1 MKHGKNGLILAF
13 SLMLLTGCGERAD
26 DVQSVEAEQEK
37 TQAAFAAALQRLE
50 QEGVYPDGSTGAE
63 RGLSEYQDQ
72 YAILDVDGDGKEE
85 LLLQHENDCM
95 AGKFTAIYGFDPET
109 ESLREELREW
119 PEMQIYENGYLVAES
134 SHNQTCGNLWPYAL
148 YRYDQQTDAYVQ
160 THRVHSRD
168 QALISGKEEDE
179 EVYFVNAAAE
189 DDWNEETPIPQAEY
203 LAWEK
208 TWKDGAEEI
217 QPDWKEISVPGVDSD
232 QAVG

>member
-1 MKHGKNGLILAF
+1 MKYGKIGLILAL
-13 SLMLLTGCGERAD
+13 SLMLLTSCGERAD
-26 DVQSVEAEQEK
+26 DVQSTETEQEQ
-37 TQAAFAAALQRLE
+37 TRAAFAAALQRLE
-50 QEGVYPDGSTGAE
+50 QEGIYPDGSTRAE
-63 RGLSEYQDQ
+63 RGLSEDQDQ

-95 AGKFTAIYGFDPET
+95 AGQFTAIYAFDPET
-109 ESLREELREW
+109 ERLREELMEW
-119 PEMQIYENGYLVAES
+119 PRMRIYENGSLLAES

-168 QALISGKEEDE
+168 QIMISGKEEDK
-179 EVYFVNAAAE
+179 EVYFVNAASE
-189 DDWNEETPIPQAEY
+189 DDWNEETPISQAEY

-217 QPDWKEISVPGVDSD
+217 QPDWKEILVPGVDLT
-232 QAVG
+232 QAAG